1 MTADILLLR
10 VDLLYWT
17 IPDYVYLAGEENV
30 NAKSNNQQTNTI
42 YFGDFK

>member
-1 MTADILLLR
+1 MTADIILLR
-10 VDLLYWT
+10 VDLLYGT
-17 IPDYVYLAGEENV
+17 ISDYSHLADEENV